1 MQVWVET
8 LVGITLVVVVGA
20 VQVSALITDAGSGLG
35 LGLGVHLSGPL
46 GHLTGSV
53 GVTCVT
59 GARVGAALVTGG
71 RGVRGG
77 FLTAGGCGGGGGG
90 GGVPVPDL
98 HHDGLTGAGENAD
111 CLLV

>member
-46 GHLTGSV
+46 GHLTGSIR
-53 GVTCVT
+53 VTCVT
-59 GARVGAALVTGG
+59 GARIGAALVAGG
-71 RGVRGG
+71 GVRVG
-77 FLTAGGCGGGGGG
+77 FLTAAAGCGGGV

>member
-71 RGVRGG
+71 GGVRVG
-77 FLTAGGCGGGGGG
+77 FPTAGGGGG

>member
-20 VQVSALITDAGSGLG
+20 VQVPALITDAGSRLG
-35 LGLGVHLSGPL
+35 LGLCVHLSGPL

-53 GVTCVT
+53 RVTCVT
-59 GARVGAALVTGG
+59 GARVGAALVTGVG
-71 RGVRGG
+71 GVRVG
-77 FLTAGGCGGGGGG
+77 FLTAGGCGGGG

>member
-35 LGLGVHLSGPL
+35 LGLCVHLSGPL

-53 GVTCVT
+53 RVTCVT

-71 RGVRGG
+71 RVRGG
-77 FLTAGGCGGGGGG
+77 FLTAGGCGCGG

>member
-20 VQVSALITDAGSGLG
+20 VQVPALITDAGSRLG

-53 GVTCVT
+53 RVTCVT
-59 GARVGAALVTGG
+59 RARIGAALVTG
-71 RGVRGG
+71 GG

-90 GGVPVPDL
+90 VPVLDL

>member
-20 VQVSALITDAGSGLG
+20 VQVPALITDAGPRLT

-53 GVTCVT
+53 RATCVT

-71 RGVRGG
+71 RGVRVG
-77 FLTAGGCGGGGGG
+77 FVTAGGGGG
-90 GGVPVPDL
+90 GGVPVLDL

>member
-20 VQVSALITDAGSGLG
+20 VQVPALITDAGSRLG

-53 GVTCVT
+53 RVTCVT

-71 RGVRGG
+71 G
-77 FLTAGGCGGGGGG
+77 FLTAGGCGGGG